1 MIRTASQQNRKSLV
15 LLLSFGFVRFLSLC
29 FFIFQNLPS
38 LFLNLSSI
46 YCLSIESLS
55 QRFTGSLLAYSQ
67 LLEIIGNLF
76 FQRLRLGKVDDGRID
91 RFLQIDDRLDDIAV
105 ARNDRTVEA
114 VQRILRVVIMLINH
128 VWHEDAVYLRVLVEF
143 LQMTVSQ
150 FSREADIVAHHRIQG
165 SFILAESGIGREN
178 HVQSCC
184 PEQRIPERI
193 FLVHVEDARNA
204 YFDAV
209 FYSVKWV
216 NCLSVK

>member
-1 MIRTASQQNRKSLV
+1 M
-15 LLLSFGFVRFLSLC
+15 
-29 FFIFQNLPS
+29 
-38 LFLNLSSI
+38 
-46 YCLSIESLS
+46 
-55 QRFTGSLLAYSQ
+55 
-67 LLEIIGNLF
+67 LEIIGNLF

-91 RFLQIDDRLDDIAV
+91 WFLQIDDRLDDIAV

-178 HVQSCC
+178 DAQSCC

-204 YFDAV
+204 YP
-209 FYSVKWV
+209 STVKRGSRWV
-216 NCLSVK
+216 NCFSIKQ